1 MQKHLILALS
11 TVALCAT
18 SLSADARKGRVQ
30 DIDFG
35 SYTCESFL
43 YDISDASEED
53 IGAVFLWLDGYLSG
67 VSGDT
72 VLRWNGLESF
82 AENLVNR
89 CQTRGRERLL
99 DAARRVG
106 IN

>member
-1 MQKHLILALS
+1 MHKYLLVGLSAFALS
-11 TVALCAT
+11 VLAQP
-18 SLSADARKGRVQ
+18 ADARKGRVQ

-35 SYTCESFL
+35 SYTCEAFL
-43 YDISDASEED
+43 YDVADASEED
-53 IGAVFLWLDGYLSG
+53 IAAVFLWLDGYLSG

-89 CQTRGRERLL
+89 CQNRGRERLL